1 MHTYTHT
8 HAYTLTQ
15 THNHKHIHTHTHTH
29 THTYTLTQTHTRTHS
44 HTYTHTQIYMNT
56 LNDRIG
62 HALQMIVLLCSLKE
76 MDKSSATHNTYVFY
90 TFSYTHTCTHLSKH
104 TCAHTHTGHI
114 LYITI
119 WIVLLSMAQLRI
131 CMKPLNVITK
141 VTNMSLCRFLTLF
154 SIFPVMVIFTVNR
167 YCISVCVI
175 EYQSLSSNN
184 TQSIVKP
191 AVWP

>member
-104 TCAHTHTGHI
+104 TCAHTHI